1 MNDIEKTEEIKG
13 KSKIESIPLDLISM
27 SDTLPPDI
35 EYVFP
40 ALPVGTVGII
50 SAGGGVGKSFWMNQ
64 AVLQVAVGG
73 SCDFGLGGA
82 AKVKGGAGAVI
93 YFNLEDPVE
102 IIHQRFFNIANSYRK
117 NIREKGI
124 QNVDGEKIHKEWD
137 FDEEWVN
144 DALSGV
150 TFHALHGKQATFLN
164 DKGEQTVDGDWVIEE
179 CKKVR
184 GVKLIVFDTL
194 RRCHSGNE
202 NDTGVMSQVLKWFEF
217 IASITGAAVILIH
230 HENKLGLNDSDAGI
244 SAIRG
249 ASSIGDNARWAARMR
264 RMGKEEAEERG
275 IDTETNKYKK
285 YINMG
290 LPKINYGDDAED
302 AWLLKDENGVMFKTE
317 LPPIINKK
325 EGNKIK
331 YDRNNGRL

>member
-1 MNDIEKTEEIKG
+1 M
-13 KSKIESIPLDLISM
+13 
-27 SDTLPPDI
+27 
-35 EYVFP
+35 
-40 ALPVGTVGII
+40 
-50 SAGGGVGKSFWMNQ
+50 
-64 AVLQVAVGG
+64 
-73 SCDFGLGGA
+73 
-82 AKVKGGAGAVI
+82 
-93 YFNLEDPVE
+93 
-102 IIHQRFFNIANSYRK
+102 
-117 NIREKGI
+117 
-124 QNVDGEKIHKEWD
+124 
-137 FDEEWVN
+137 
-144 DALSGV
+144 
-150 TFHALHGKQATFLN
+150 
-164 DKGEQTVDGDWVIEE
+164 
-179 CKKVR
+179 R